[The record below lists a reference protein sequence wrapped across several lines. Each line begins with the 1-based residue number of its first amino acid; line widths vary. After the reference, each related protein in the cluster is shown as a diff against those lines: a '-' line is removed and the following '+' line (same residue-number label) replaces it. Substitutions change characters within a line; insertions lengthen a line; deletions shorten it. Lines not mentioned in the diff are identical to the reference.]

1 MEDAHQGTDQPFRLL
16 DLPPELQVRVYEK
29 YFEGAELKIVA
40 YDKQGHFKFEGM
52 PALDLERTCWTVN
65 IEARKARSHCTSR
78 KMDVFEPYFIQD
90 NLDAFSGGP
99 RYDWIR
105 QHIDKIYIGG
115 ASFPI
120 DEINPSPTQSD
131 WSALIQSCPRP
142 EKVSIT
148 FFGYQTRMNV
158 PAVGA
163 ASNAQSGSQQAL
175 TAMMVDMLKPTVD
188 VIDQSAIQG
197 LRLRDLARAQVA
209 AGRGKDVCIMFPS
222 RWVDQNGGILFN
234 MQACIAVGSDETIVE
249 CKFCDGPTLKG
260 LWMIG
265 FDMPYIEEVTQ
276 SEAATDAVEKEV
288 MQGSGEAGAES
299 DIDVS
304 EYNGAQEPGDSEGEA

>member
-78 KMDVFEPYFIQD
+78 KTDVFEPYFIQD

-105 QHIDKIYIGG
+105 RHIDKIYIGG
-115 ASFPI
+115 ASFPT

-131 WSALIQSCPRP
+131 WSALIQSCPRL

-234 MQACIAVGSDETIVE
+234 M
-249 CKFCDGPTLKG
+249 
-260 LWMIG
+260 
-265 FDMPYIEEVTQ
+265 
-276 SEAATDAVEKEV
+276 
-288 MQGSGEAGAES
+288 
-299 DIDVS
+299 VS
-304 EYNGAQEPGDSEGEA
+304 RVCLDYCVVSLLTWRSSASLHRCWFGRDYCGV